1 MTRPFAAPTLRSFA
15 YTKGRLETLIHCV
28 GTMVQIKRWYPY
40 LEPGLSLLM
49 EAASATS
56 QYLTEVR
63 DNPAASSHDRQA
75 ALAALWDRAGKEM
88 YQFDRGLGRHYLIEV
103 DYWSDPEDWTP
114 EEKEKRIALLN
125 ELLSVEQSIT
135 RMRQMVSDATPH

>member
-1 MTRPFAAPTLRSFA
+1 MTRPFAAPTLRSFG

-75 ALAALWDRAGKEM
+75 ALAALWDRASFRGKWGYNARRQLEM
-88 YQFDRGLGRHYLIEV
+88 RALAVATTSR
-103 DYWSDPEDWTP
+103 DPAVI
-114 EEKEKRIALLN
+114 R
-125 ELLSVEQSIT
+125 
-135 RMRQMVSDATPH
+135 